1 MKQHLITSAVGTS
14 VTFDAKILNHEQ
26 LKHLGAF
33 ATEWDQ
39 DFIED
44 LRYHISINYKVVK
57 MSLKVIEVYIHELN
71 YRFTLWIFSVL
82 YFCE

>member
-33 ATEWDQ
+33 ARLYW
-39 DFIED
+39 
-44 LRYHISINYKVVK
+44 R
-57 MSLKVIEVYIHELN
+57 LKIPNIDKL
-71 YRFTLWIFSVL
+71 
-82 YFCE
+82 

>member
-26 LKHLGAF
+26 LKHLGALLL
-33 ATEWDQ
+33 

-71 YRFTLWIFSVL
+71 YRFTL
-82 YFCE
+82 